1 MQKYSRYGKRD
12 IPHKSSG
19 QLKQAMDKYVF
30 RVEENP
36 GYAEKMTHCVCSAV
50 PTVCQ
55 ADGSELCIVSLQM
68 GNVN

>member
-1 MQKYSRYGKRD
+1 
-12 IPHKSSG
+12 
-19 QLKQAMDKYVF
+19 MDKYVF